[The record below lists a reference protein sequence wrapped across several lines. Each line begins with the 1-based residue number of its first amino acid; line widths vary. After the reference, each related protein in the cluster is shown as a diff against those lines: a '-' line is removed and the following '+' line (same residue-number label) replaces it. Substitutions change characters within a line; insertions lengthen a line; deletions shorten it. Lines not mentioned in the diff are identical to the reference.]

1 VGYHLLAEV
10 VMALHGAVLI
20 FLVVGGFL
28 AWRWPWVIWLHLAM
42 ATWGFSTVVFR
53 LNCPLTYVEDWARR
67 RAGEQGLTSGFID
80 QYLTGVIYPERLT
93 GLVQALVAAVVLAS
107 WVGLAVRR
115 RRHVRDA
122 RVGS

>member
-1 VGYHLLAEV
+1 
-10 VMALHGAVLI
+10 MALHGAVLV
-20 FLVVGGFL
+20 FLVVGGFI
-28 AWRWPWVIWLHLAM
+28 AWRWPRVIWLHLAM

-53 LNCPLTYVEDWARR
+53 LNCPLTYVEDWARH
-67 RAGEQGLTSGFID
+67 RAGEQGLAAGFID

-122 RVGS
+122 HAGS